1 MMKLRCYQDAIVERL
16 SKLFWAGEPSALV
29 RAPTG
34 SGKTVMAMMFIR
46 MIEDEFK
53 EKYGREMVVFWVTK
67 RRNLLSQGAATADA
81 CGIKT
86 TIQYRTMFEN
96 RNAFTKADLVV
107 LDEAHSDACSSAQA
121 VYHVC
126 KPMFSLGLSATPFRT
141 DKGLLSFKH
150 TIWESD
156 YRQLIDLSYLS
167 KFVEYYLPEWTPKSV
182 TDLYLSDTKRFGKSV
197 MFFKDRASADEAK
210 ELLLAAGIAADTIY
224 SSDGKVHREDAIA
237 KLESGKIKV
246 LINLNILTEGFD
258 CPSLKTVFVKKTG
271 SKSES
276 IQMGGRVLRLWKNM
290 KKNIVQTVEAEY
302 PFSAAVNCPPREKF
316 RVHEDLTLERVDVN
330 EKIEALITSTVDKLN
345 AIASL
350 GSLKL

>member
-1 MMKLRCYQDAIVERL
+1 MKLRCYQEAIVERL
-16 SKLFWAGEPSALV
+16 KKLLWDGEPSALV

-46 MIEDEFK
+46 QIEDEFK
-53 EKYGREMVVFWVTK
+53 AKYDRDMVIFWVTK
-67 RRNLLSQGAATADA
+67 RRNLLAQGAATAQA
-81 CGIKT
+81 CGIET
-86 TIQYRTMFEN
+86 TIQYRTMFE
-96 RNAFTKADLVV
+96 RQDAFTKADLVV

-126 KPMFSLGLSATPFRT
+126 KPTFCLGLSATPFRT

-156 YRQLIDLSYLS
+156 YRQLIDMSYLS
-167 KFVEYYLPEWTPKSV
+167 KFTEYYVPEWTPKNV
-182 TDLYLSDTKRFGKSV
+182 TDLYLSDPKRFGKSV
-197 MFFKDRASADEAK
+197 MFFKDRAGADEAK
-210 ELLLAAGIAADTIY
+210 EYLVSAGIVADTIY
-224 SSDGKVHREDAIA
+224 SSDGKQHREDAIT
-237 KLESGKIKV
+237 KLESGEIQV

-271 SKSES
+271 SKAES

-290 KKNIVQTVEAEY
+290 RKNIVQTVEAKY

-330 EKIEALITSTVDKLN
+330 EKIDALILSTMDKLN
-345 AIASL
+345 TIASI